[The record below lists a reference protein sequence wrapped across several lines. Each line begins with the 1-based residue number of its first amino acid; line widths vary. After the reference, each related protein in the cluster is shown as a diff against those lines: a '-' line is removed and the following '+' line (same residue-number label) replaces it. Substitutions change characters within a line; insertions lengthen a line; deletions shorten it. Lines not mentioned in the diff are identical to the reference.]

1 MIENS
6 NLGDF
11 IYKLRKEKGY
21 SQTDL
26 ANELGV
32 SYKAVS
38 KWETNEA
45 QPKLS
50 RLKDLARV
58 FNISVDELINC
69 RIAENG
75 MEKNQDDK
83 KSLFGIIGTSS
94 KSNKHYEF
102 KSEKRTK
109 KGLPFLHIN
118 VGLDENGKVRRAK
131 GIIAVGIIAKGI
143 ISLGIVS
150 TGIIAVGAIAL
161 GLIAVG
167 SLSLGALIATGAVAI
182 GVGVSVGGIAVG
194 SVAIGGVAIGILSV
208 GGLSIGV
215 AAHTGEFGKAIG
227 IFTKYHIFR

>member
-1 MIENS
+1 MTENC

-11 IYKLRKEKGY
+11 IYKLRKEKCY

-26 ANELGV
+26 ANELGI

-69 RIAENG
+69 RISENG
-75 MEKNQDDK
+75 DKKIEGDK
-83 KSLFGIIGTSS
+83 KSLLGVIGTSS

-118 VGLDENGKVRRAK
+118 VGLDENGKIRRAK
-131 GIIAVGIIAKGI
+131 GVIAVGIIAKGI
-143 ISLGIVS
+143 VSLGLVS

-167 SLSLGALIATGAVAI
+167 SLSLGALIATGAIAI

-227 IFTKYHIFR
+227 IFTKYHLFR

>member
-1 MIENS
+1 MKENC

-26 ANELGV
+26 ANELGI

-50 RLKDLARV
+50 RLRDLAQV

-75 MEKNQDDK
+75 KEKSVGDK
-83 KSLFGIIGTSS
+83 KSLLGVIGTSS

-118 VGLDENGKVRRAK
+118 VGLDENGKIRRAK
-131 GIIAVGIIAKGI
+131 GVIAVGIIAKGI
-143 ISLGIVS
+143 VSLGLVS
-150 TGIIAVGAIAL
+150 TGIIAVGAIAI

-167 SLSLGALIATGAVAI
+167 SLSLGVLIATGAM
-182 GVGVSVGGIAVG
+182 GVSVGGIAVG
-194 SVAIGGVAIGILSV
+194 SIAIGGVAIGILSV

-227 IFTKYHIFR
+227 VFTKYHIFR

>member
-1 MIENS
+1 MKENC

-50 RLKDLARV
+50 RLRDLAQV

-69 RIAENG
+69 RITESG
-75 MEKNQDDK
+75 EVKNEGDK
-83 KSLFGIIGTSS
+83 KSLFGIIGTAS
-94 KSNKHYEF
+94 KSKKHYEF
-102 KSEKRTK
+102 ESDKKTK
-109 KGLPFLHIN
+109 KGLPYLHIN
-118 VGLDENGKVRRAK
+118 FGLDESGKVRRAK
-131 GIIAVGIIAKGI
+131 GIIAIGIVAKGI
-143 ISLGIVS
+143 LSLGIVS
-150 TGIIAVGAIAL
+150 TGIIAVGAVAL

-167 SLSLGALIATGAVAI
+167 SLSLGALIAVGAVAI
-182 GVGVSVGGIAVG
+182 GIGVSVGGIAVG

-227 IFTKYHIFR
+227 IFTKYHLFR

>member
-1 MIENS
+1 MAENC

-50 RLKDLARV
+50 RLKDLAQV
-58 FNISVDELINC
+58 FDISVDELINC
-69 RIAENG
+69 RIADNDAVENKG
-75 MEKNQDDK
+75 DK
-83 KSLFGIIGTSS
+83 KTLFGIIGTSS
-94 KSNKHYEF
+94 KSKKHYEF
-102 KSEKRTK
+102 TSEKKTK
-109 KGLPFLHIN
+109 KGLPYLHIN
-118 VGLDENGKVRRAK
+118 LGLGENGKIRRAN
-131 GIIAVGIIAKGI
+131 GIFAVGIIAKGI
-143 ISLGIVS
+143 ISLGIIS

-161 GLIAVG
+161 GLIALG
-167 SLSLGALIATGAVAI
+167 SISLGALIAVGSVAI
-182 GVGVSVGGIAVG
+182 GVGVSVGGIAIG
-194 SVAIGGVAIGILSV
+194 SVAVGGVAIGLLSV

-227 IFTKYHIFR
+227 IFTKYHVFR

>member
-1 MIENS
+1 MKDNYD
-6 NLGDF
+6 LGDF

-50 RLKDLARV
+50 RLKDLAQV

-69 RIAENG
+69 RLAENG
-75 MEKNQDDK
+75 EEKKEDDK
-83 KSLFGIIGTSS
+83 KSLLGVIGTSS
-94 KSNKHYEF
+94 KSKRHYEF
-102 KSEKRTK
+102 KSDKKTK
-109 KGLPFLHIN
+109 KGLPYLHIN
-118 VGLDENGKVRRAK
+118 FGLDENGKVRRAK
-131 GIIAVGIIAKGI
+131 GIIAIGIIAKGI
-143 ISLGIVS
+143 MSLGIVS
-150 TGIIAVGAIAL
+150 TGIIAIGAVSL
-161 GLIAVG
+161 GLIAFG
-167 SLSLGALIATGAVAI
+167 SLALGALIAIGAVAI